1 MEGKFRGYVA
11 RGDRM
16 YRFRWSFMSARLG
29 IRESHP
35 AFRVFRFTGS
45 NEVYGYEEKHS
56 RAKVICKFYG
66 KKYGDD
72 ADRAAQLAY
81 REYDSL
87 QTLRGDGLDGSPHH
101 VIAPLAFE

>member
-1 MEGKFRGYVA
+1 MEGKFKGYVSPH
-11 RGDRM
+11 DPM
-16 YRFRWSFMSARLG
+16 YGFLWSVMSENLG
-29 IRESHP
+29 IRESNP

-56 RAKVICKFYG
+56 RARVICKFYG
-66 KKYGDD
+66 KKYGADQ
-72 ADRAAQLAY
+72 DRAAHLAY

-87 QTLRGDGLDGSPHH
+87 LTLRGDGLDGSPHH